1 MQLNLDD
8 IGGMSR
14 AELDTEL
21 IKGIE
26 SLKSGRLYTADE
38 VDVELAKE
46 FGLWVIDISHLFSGS
61 VWWYLNY
68 ISLIL
73 YEIRILSQYGR
84 SRKYAVIIKFL

>member
-14 AELDTEL
+14 TELDTEL
-21 IKGIE
+21 TKGIE

-46 FGLWVIDISHLFSGS
+46 FDL
-61 VWWYLNY
+61 
-68 ISLIL
+68 
-73 YEIRILSQYGR
+73 
-84 SRKYAVIIKFL
+84 